1 MSALNIGVIFAF
13 SVGVAAGYIFR
24 TQIQGALQQQGIAL
38 QGFHEGVWY
47 DDLAAKPIEHTIF
60 GPFQNEYEDPL
71 AGMDPAGLTP
81 PPANIKVKM
90 A

>member
-1 MSALNIGVIFAF
+1 MAISTTLLIGFILGAVSGFILRKQIENLIP
-13 SVGVAAGYIFR
+13 GAAAI
-24 TQIQGALQQQGIAL
+24 GA

-71 AGMDPAGLTP
+71 AGITPSGLTP
-81 PPANIKVKM
+81 PPVDIKVTM